1 MAPHMSRAVIQ
12 PLVLGLPPPTKPKP
26 TVTTASTVV
35 EPRPVRAG
43 VSWPS
48 SVLIWTQSNYSEGW
62 ENISTYST
70 YSTTTYQPE

>member
-35 EPRPVRAG
+35 EPSPVRAG

-48 SVLIWTQSNYSEGW
+48 SVLIWIQSRYNYRVLQ
-62 ENISTYST
+62 NA
-70 YSTTTYQPE
+70 